1 MRPLSVLVLQVSHE
15 LEYAAYGFFAPLLRS
30 LLYFWWLGVS
40 WGSYERTED
49 LLGGGEEGDLA
60 DPIGSSSAVLSCRRA
75 QVHLVLSLHPRS
87 GELGLTD
94 RFLTFGADHLF
105 EKGGAW
111 LSLG

>member
-1 MRPLSVLVLQVSHE
+1 LRPLSVLVLQVSHE

-40 WGSYERTED
+40 WGSYERADD
-49 LLGGGEEGDLA
+49 LFGGEGDLA
-60 DPIGSSSAVLSCRRA
+60 DPIGSSSAVLPCRRA

-87 GELGLTD
+87 GELGLAD

-105 EKGGAW
+105 EVGAW